1 MDDSAT
7 QAEGRS
13 RALLGRTI
21 AGKFLIES
29 YLGGGAMG
37 AVYKA
42 RQLALDKDVA
52 IKVLHGE
59 HASDATFAARFQR
72 EAKAASRLDHPN
84 SMRVLD
90 FGQEP
95 DGLLYIAME
104 LLPGRD
110 LFHVILED
118 WPITP
123 ERVADIVTQ
132 ALAALAVAH
141 DMGIVHRDLKPENI
155 MLMTGTDDEGRPRDV
170 VKVCDFGIAKFTDS
184 PEPRAHGGAG
194 QKLTTQGIV
203 VGTPEYMSPEQG
215 KGETLDARS
224 DLYSMGVILYQLLT
238 GRLPFD
244 AETALGVVLKHVT
257 EEPPPPRRLNAN
269 ADPRLEAICLKAMRK
284 KREDRYQHARDM
296 RVDLRVVIGSTDPL

>member
-21 AGKFLIES
+21 AGKFLVES

-42 RQLALDKDVA
+42 RQIALDKDVA

-59 HASDATFAARFQR
+59 HAGDAMFAARFQR
-72 EAKAASRLDHPN
+72 EAKAASKLDHPN

-118 WPITP
+118 WPISA
-123 ERVADIVTQ
+123 ERAADIMTQ

-155 MLMTGTDDEGRPRDV
+155 MLMTGTDDEGRPHDV
-170 VKVCDFGIAKFTDS
+170 VKVCDFGIAKFTDA
-184 PEPRAHGGAG
+184 PEARSTGGG

-203 VGTPEYMSPEQG
+203 VGTPE
-215 KGETLDARS
+215 
-224 DLYSMGVILYQLLT
+224 
-238 GRLPFD
+238 
-244 AETALGVVLKHVT
+244 
-257 EEPPPPRRLNAN
+257 
-269 ADPRLEAICLKAMRK
+269 
-284 KREDRYQHARDM
+284 
-296 RVDLRVVIGSTDPL
+296 